1 MNKYLKWGLVGL
13 VVAGIAIWGWYG
25 LTPHQNKEMNA
36 APSAGQPKKALAVNA
51 RVLKPHLITDQ
62 ILVTGKLLP
71 DEEVDLAFETSGK
84 ITALYFNEGSV
95 VQKGTLLGKVNDEH
109 LQAQLKRL
117 EAQLP
122 LAEARVY
129 RQATLLNREA
139 VSQEALEQVRTELAT
154 LKAEIENVKANIRM
168 TELRAPFDGVI
179 GLRQLSAG
187 AYASPSSVVAKLTK
201 MNPLKVE
208 FSVPERYAQEVRK
221 GTNLDFKVDGYLD
234 PFQAQVYATESALDI
249 GTHTL
254 TVRALYPNAS
264 HELQPGRYTDIALKN
279 KEIED
284 AIAVPSQAIVPE
296 MGINKVFVYHNGKAE
311 PVDVETGIRT
321 ASEVQILRGLQ
332 EGDTIITSGTL
343 QLRKDLDVK
352 LQKID

>member
-1 MNKYLKWGLVGL
+1 MNKYLKWVLV
-13 VVAGIAIWGWYG
+13 VIAVAGIGIWGWYG
-25 LTPHQNKEMNA
+25 LTPHPNREMKTTPA
-36 APSAGQPKKALAVNA
+36 AQPKKKLAVNA
-51 RVLKPHLITDQ
+51 QVLKPHLITDQ

-84 ITALYFNEGSV
+84 IIDLYFNEGSV
-95 VQKGTLLGKVNDEH
+95 VKKGALLGKVNDEH

-129 RQATLLNREA
+129 RQSTLLNREA

-154 LKAEIENVKANIRM
+154 LKADIENVKANIRM

-201 MNPLKVE
+201 MSPLKVE
-208 FSVPERYAQEVRK
+208 FSVPERYAQSVK
-221 GTNLDFKVDGYLD
+221 QGTKLDFKVDGFLD
-234 PFQAQVYATESALDI
+234 PFNAQVYATESTLDI

-254 TVRALYPNAS
+254 TVRALYPNSS

-296 MGINKVFVYHNGKAE
+296 MGINKVFVYRQGKAE
-311 PVDVETGIRT
+311 PVDVEIGIRT
-321 ASEVQILRGLQ
+321 AGEVQILRGL
-332 EGDTIITSGTL
+332 EAGDTIITSGTM
-343 QLRKDLDVK
+343 QLRKGLDVDI
-352 LQKID
+352 QKID